1 MSQWLK
7 SLSASLCILTILLHL
22 IPKGKFAKYVQFY
35 GGLLLFL
42 VASKPVWEIFVG
54 EGELGR
60 LLQLEF
66 LKEEYYDLET
76 SVNGLEELKNDQ
88 IQKAYQNEIRRQMEE
103 LLTAYEVSDAQVEL
117 YFEEEN
123 GYLLKRVDLH
133 TVKEDQQ
140 EKLDTVCQEIAGVYD
155 LDRKDIRILGN

>member
-22 IPKGKFAKYVQFY
+22 IPRGKFAKYVQFY

-42 VASKPVWEIFVG
+42 VAAKPIWEIFVG
-54 EGELGR
+54 DGELER

-88 IQKAYQNEIRRQMEE
+88 IQKAYQNEIQRQMEE
-103 LLTAYEVSDAQVEL
+103 VLDVYGVSDAQVEL

-123 GYLLKRVDLH
+123 GYLLDQVELRV
-133 TVKEDQQ
+133 TEEDQQ
-140 EKLDTVCQEIAGVYD
+140 EKLDAACQEITGVYS
-155 LDRKDIRILGN
+155 LDRKNIRILGN